1 VGSEYIGPV
10 PDPDA
15 QKKRSFP
22 MKTQFFPHKGE
33 NAFPGSSGDGQSDIT
48 DDDDD
53 DQTQPLRAVAA
64 PQKAEVYQEPAYRE
78 HVSGNLVVHP
88 AEAPDFR
95 PAYQPYQLP
104 VQQQG
109 QDNSYPAVPYQQ
121 LPQQNNGNQYPQ
133 PYYPYVPYPPYPGT
147 QNYTGAPGYP
157 TNGQNNY
164 VGAPI
169 PYYPAY
175 GHQPYG
181 YPYYPYPYAWQPPK
195 PKRDGYLL
203 GMSITSFVGSILVF
217 FSGIISLLFLLL
229 IAVLPA
235 TTNLTAGQKFGSV
248 VEFFAFTVAGLV
260 GGGFT
265 FYHSLR
271 SLFLKKPSAELKLPW
286 FWIFFVFYLVVLL
299 IAGAIHAQGQAITN
313 EPLTIFMISLAG
325 ILPSLTIVSLGV
337 RRVHFPRKAHW
348 PTSWRRFTL
357 ALVSGATLAIVLA
370 LIFEFALTA
379 VLQKSLGV
387 SVSLDN
393 PDQQIPQDPKSIL
406 FLFLLV
412 SVIAPLVEEGVKPL
426 AVVIMIGRIRSAGEA
441 FILGLACGTG
451 FNLIETSGYM
461 GMGYTDWLNTAIERT
476 SSGLLHGFGAAMV
489 SLGWYYLTHPKESRH
504 RFLLPLG
511 CWGYA
516 VLQHAIWN
524 GSFGLQL
531 LPAPIGPYLDNG
543 IVPLGPLSFP
553 SIMLVYGVLTILM
566 LTFFLYMTRK
576 VRPTILPTQ
585 SKPGESGNTPSRETS
600 IARV

>member
-22 MKTQFFPHKGE
+22 TKMQFLPHKGE
-33 NAFPGSSGDGQSDIT
+33 DTFSAPSDGGKS
-48 DDDDD
+48 DDDD
-53 DQTQPLRAVAA
+53 DQTQPLRAVAT
-64 PQKAEVYQEPAYRE
+64 PQKAEIYQEPAYRE
-78 HVSGNLVVHP
+78 HVSGNLVMHP
-88 AEAPDFR
+88 AEAPGFH

-104 VQQQG
+104 VPQQQG
-109 QDNSYPAVPYQQ
+109 QGNPYPAVPYQ
-121 LPQQNNGNQYPQ
+121 LPQQNNGNQYPP

-147 QNYTGAPGYP
+147 QNYAGTPGYP
-157 TNGQNNY
+157 ANGQNNY
-164 VGAPI
+164 AGAPM

-175 GHQPYG
+175 GYQPYG
-181 YPYYPYPYAWQPPK
+181 YPYYPYAWQPPK

-217 FSGIISLLFLLL
+217 LSGIISLLFLL
-229 IAVLPA
+229 IVAILPT
-235 TTNLTAGQKFGSV
+235 TTNLGAGQRFGSV
-248 VEFFAFTVAGLV
+248 VEFVAFTIAGLV

-286 FWIFFVFYLVVLL
+286 FWIFFVFYLVILL
-299 IAGAIHAQGQAITN
+299 IAGAMKAHGQAITN

-337 RRVHFPRKAHW
+337 RRVHFPRSAHW
-348 PTSWRRFTL
+348 PTSWRRFAV

-370 LIFEFALTA
+370 LIFELVLTV

-393 PDQQIPQDPKSIL
+393 PNQQIPQDPKSIL

-412 SVIAPLVEEGVKPL
+412 SVVAPLVEEGVKPL

-451 FNLIETSGYM
+451 FNLIETTGYM

-543 IVPLGPLSFP
+543 TVPLGPLSFP
-553 SIMLVYGVLTILM
+553 SIMLVYGVLALLM
-566 LTFFLYMTRK
+566 LTFFLYMTKK
-576 VRPTILPTQ
+576 VRPTILPIPQ
-585 SKPGESGNTPSRETS
+585 KPVEPGNKPSRDS
-600 IARV
+600 VIARA

>member
-1 VGSEYIGPV
+1 
-10 PDPDA
+10 
-15 QKKRSFP
+15 
-22 MKTQFFPHKGE
+22 
-33 NAFPGSSGDGQSDIT
+33 
-48 DDDDD
+48 
-53 DQTQPLRAVAA
+53 
-64 PQKAEVYQEPAYRE
+64 
-78 HVSGNLVVHP
+78 
-88 AEAPDFR
+88 
-95 PAYQPYQLP
+95 
-104 VQQQG
+104 
-109 QDNSYPAVPYQQ
+109 
-121 LPQQNNGNQYPQ
+121 
-133 PYYPYVPYPPYPGT
+133 
-147 QNYTGAPGYP
+147 
-157 TNGQNNY
+157 
-164 VGAPI
+164 
-169 PYYPAY
+169 
-175 GHQPYG
+175 
-181 YPYYPYPYAWQPPK
+181 
-195 PKRDGYLL
+195 
-203 GMSITSFVGSILVF
+203 
-217 FSGIISLLFLLL
+217 
-229 IAVLPA
+229 
-235 TTNLTAGQKFGSV
+235 
-248 VEFFAFTVAGLV
+248 
-260 GGGFT
+260 
-265 FYHSLR
+265 
-271 SLFLKKPSAELKLPW
+271 
-286 FWIFFVFYLVVLL
+286 
-299 IAGAIHAQGQAITN
+299 
-313 EPLTIFMISLAG
+313 MISLAG

-337 RRVHFPRKAHW
+337 RRVHFPRSAHW
-348 PTSWRRFTL
+348 PTSWRRFAV

-370 LIFEFALTA
+370 LIFELVLTV

-393 PDQQIPQDPKSIL
+393 PNQQIPQDPKSIL

-412 SVIAPLVEEGVKPL
+412 SVVAPLVEEGVKPL

-543 IVPLGPLSFP
+543 VVPLGPLSFP
-553 SIMLVYGVLTILM
+553 SIMLVYGVLAILM

-585 SKPGESGNTPSRETS
+585 SKPVEPSRDS
-600 IARV
+600 VIARA